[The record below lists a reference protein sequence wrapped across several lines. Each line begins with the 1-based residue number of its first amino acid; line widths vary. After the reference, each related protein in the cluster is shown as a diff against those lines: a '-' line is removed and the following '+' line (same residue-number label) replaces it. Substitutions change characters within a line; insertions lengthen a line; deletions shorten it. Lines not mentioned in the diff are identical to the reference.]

1 MNFAF
6 ESMEYQV
13 LGFPL
18 KNEKAL
24 VILNE
29 DNQPS
34 HVAHNG
40 VFKQLGTWFL
50 RGLERRKEIIN
61 NPEYAKMLSD
71 PNFKDLQFRP
81 DARAKIISESQYSNW
96 QLN

>member
-6 ESMEYQV
+6 VSMEYQE

-18 KNEKAL
+18 KNENAL

-34 HVAHNG
+34 YVAHEG
-40 VFKQLGTWFL
+40 VFKQLGKWFL
-50 RGLERRKEIIN
+50 QGLKD
-61 NPEYAKMLSD
+61 AK
-71 PNFKDLQFRP
+71 K
-81 DARAKIISESQYSNW
+81 
-96 QLN
+96 